1 MKKMF
6 LVYISLFVILLS
18 ACTEEVDLPFVEEVD
33 EVFTITYN
41 GVERKYYVYVPSA
54 LEKNRPILFLLHGYG
69 GTIEL
74 FLESTD
80 IKKLAE
86 RDKVIVV
93 MPEGT
98 PAVGLNHWDANLRY
112 EEVDDVGFLTL
123 LRNSLVEEYHVNE
136 EYVFVGGHSNGGFMT
151 YTLACEANDLFTAY
165 MSVSGLMSGE
175 TWETCEGEE
184 ETNLLQFHGTDDTI
198 VPIDG
203 TMTEL
208 FGWGGAPPMMDML
221 QVWIDRL
228 DSPEYSMSQIN
239 DLLTKQ
245 TYVSENGARLVYY
258 EAEGYGHLWAGDGD
272 LFEETNDLP
281 DMTELLFDYL
291 MSFVEE

>member
-1 MKKMF
+1 MKKILMMSLLF
-6 LVYISLFVILLS
+6 LVGILS
-18 ACTEEVDLPFVEEVD
+18 ACSGEVDLPFIEEVD
-33 EVFTITYN
+33 EVFTISYN
-41 GVERKYYVYVPSA
+41 GEERRYYVYVPSE

-69 GTIEL
+69 GTIEY

-93 MPEGT
+93 LPEGT

-112 EEVDDVGFLTL
+112 EEVDDVGFLSL

-136 EYVFVGGHSNGGFMT
+136 DHVFVGGHSNGGFMT
-151 YTLACEANDLFTAY
+151 YTLACEANDLFTAF

-175 TWETCEGEE
+175 TWETCEGEV
-184 ETNLLQFHGTDDTI
+184 ETNLLQFHGTDDDI

-228 DSPEYSMSQIN
+228 DNYEYSMNQVN
-239 DLLTKQ
+239 ELLTKQ
-245 TYVSENGARLVYY
+245 SYVSQNGTTLIYY
-258 EAEGYGHLWAGDGD
+258 EAEGYGHMWAKDGD
-272 LFEETNDLP
+272 LFDETNDLP
-281 DMTELLFDYL
+281 DMTEILFDYL
-291 MSFVEE
+291 MSFVDE